1 MQSAIN
7 SPSCY
12 HISKIIQESSTIYS
26 MSIPNL
32 SSLHSTSD
40 IPIHEFST
48 IYPLSKLSEPME
60 SLQYH
65 KPEILHLTQQVN
77 FNSILDCV
85 IIDF

>member
-12 HISKIIQESSTIYS
+12 HISKIIQESFIIYS

-40 IPIHEFST
+40 IPIREFSI
-48 IYPLSKLSEPME
+48 IYLLSKPFEPME
-60 SLQYH
+60 SSQYH
-65 KPEILHLTQQVN
+65 ILGISHSTQQVN
-77 FNSILDCV
+77 SSSIPDYV
-85 IIDF
+85 TIGF